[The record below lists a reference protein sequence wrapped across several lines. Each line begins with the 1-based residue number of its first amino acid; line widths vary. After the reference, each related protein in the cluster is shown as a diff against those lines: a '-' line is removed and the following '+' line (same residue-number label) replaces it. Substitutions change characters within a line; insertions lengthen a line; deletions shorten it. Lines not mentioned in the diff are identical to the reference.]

1 MKLFFHLLEV
11 PPNPV
16 ASRSVSF
23 VSTAPPLGLVPKL
36 NFLLNLPVLFPLVV
50 CPLKILRQIISHT
63 IRRKICLMT
72 ESTPAVLHPA
82 VVKLLV
88 PGIVPAGGISLTGI
102 KFRTVFRIIFD
113 IVQQIQH
120 IIMIMNTGNNTNA
133 GWKSI

>member
-1 MKLFFHLLEV
+1 M
-11 PPNPV
+11 
-16 ASRSVSF
+16 
-23 VSTAPPLGLVPKL
+23 STAPPLGLVPKL
-36 NFLLNLPVLFPLVV
+36 NFLLNSPVLSPLVV

-133 GWKSI
+133 G